1 MAETGN
7 TAASARY
14 FLRHRDDV
22 LKRRIEYRIAA
33 GSIPTSI
40 SMRRYGITIDA
51 VNAIRRT
58 SGLPPLKKDVYPFRL
73 SEEDMLPSLNAE
85 VSRRMADET
94 KMRELRDAKQRAEQ
108 IVRERQKAEAATSE
122 AADALATNS
131 DLVNADG
138 TFKTSIQDV
147 RSYFLTP
154 NPRTGE
160 LPVIRD
166 PAGNDLKEGTRK
178 LTLDLTFRT
187 LTKAMNCDTSHDIV
201 DCIKNFDKIEKYFK
215 EQYKL
220 HLDAVKNGLPR
231 AGYTAGSILTAL
243 QRLYAVNF
251 YYLLNFTRG
260 TDTPPLIPDAIVEKY
275 NKLSR
280 YYQSLAQSRTAKL
293 QQTETLSTFKSI
305 KEMVLKKYPKTT
317 ESYPWQNMLI
327 RMYDW
332 LTIRDNYG
340 NLEIVDS
347 MDKITSNKKKAYI
360 YVPSRANNKGYIQ
373 INDYKTVKKY
383 GAIKYEIPLNLTKE
397 IRFYMKENNL
407 KAGDYL
413 FHQVHNKNKPWG
425 KLSDHIKAMLK
436 SAGVK
441 DIEGIDNKGN
451 VNLFRHAKISEVAPD
466 ADEKTRAEL
475 AEQMTHL
482 PSTQLTYVR
491 SVVQAADK

>member
-1 MAETGN
+1 MDAATQQARDAIEAEARRMAETGN

-178 LTLDLTFRT
+178 LTLDLLLLRRQRIPCEFP
-187 LTKAMNCDTSHDIV
+187 
-201 DCIKNFDKIEKYFK
+201 
-215 EQYKL
+215 
-220 HLDAVKNGLPR
+220 PR
-231 AGYTAGSILTAL
+231 A
-243 QRLYAVNF
+243 V
-251 YYLLNFTRG
+251 LNSAWSE
-260 TDTPPLIPDAIVEKY
+260 D
-275 NKLSR
+275 
-280 YYQSLAQSRTAKL
+280 
-293 QQTETLSTFKSI
+293 ET
-305 KEMVLKKYPKTT
+305 
-317 ESYPWQNMLI
+317 N
-327 RMYDW
+327 
-332 LTIRDNYG
+332 
-340 NLEIVDS
+340 
-347 MDKITSNKKKAYI
+347 
-360 YVPSRANNKGYIQ
+360 
-373 INDYKTVKKY
+373 
-383 GAIKYEIPLNLTKE
+383 
-397 IRFYMKENNL
+397 
-407 KAGDYL
+407 
-413 FHQVHNKNKPWG
+413 
-425 KLSDHIKAMLK
+425 
-436 SAGVK
+436 
-441 DIEGIDNKGN
+441 
-451 VNLFRHAKISEVAPD
+451 
-466 ADEKTRAEL
+466 
-475 AEQMTHL
+475 
-482 PSTQLTYVR
+482 TYV
-491 SVVQAADK
+491 V